1 MSSLVTD
8 VHISEAEKPIA
19 ERISRLLDQ
28 GAQLFVNDERD
39 HPLEITGAV
48 RSGITKLMHEVQA
61 DDPVFLLRR
70 SQEISPEQAAQ
81 LLGVSR
87 PLVYKLLDE
96 GSLPFRQIGTHRKI
110 AVGDVLKL
118 QAKRDENSATMTQM
132 YEFFDGLEHISP
144 R

>member
-1 MSSLVTD
+1 
-8 VHISEAEKPIA
+8 
-19 ERISRLLDQ
+19 
-28 GAQLFVNDERD
+28 
-39 HPLEITGAV
+39 
-48 RSGITKLMHEVQA
+48 LMHEVQA

-87 PLVYKLLDE
+87 PMVYKLLDD

-110 AVGDVLKL
+110 AVVDILKL
-118 QAKRDENSATMTQM
+118 QAKRDENSAIMTQM
-132 YEFFDGLEHISP
+132 YEFFDGLEQASP